1 MTRDETKNI
10 IRFISDCYPTFRPN
24 NISEMIDTW
33 TLMLGDYS
41 YLDIQKALKA
51 YVLSETKGFAPSPG
65 QLIDNLVML
74 KHENEMSALEA
85 WSLVEDAVSNSI
97 YHSEEEFAKL
107 PHVAQRAI
115 GNHHVLKEWATM
127 ETSTVQSV
135 EQSHFIRAYN
145 TELQR
150 EIQNNK
156 LPQNMRRPAIQ
167 VKTAEV
173 LEEKK
178 EDPECADPEYV
189 KGLMKGFMDES
200 GEDIPD
206 DRPPW

>member
-10 IRFISDCYPTFRPN
+10 IRFISDCYPTFHPN

-41 YLDIQKALKA
+41 YLDMQKALKA

-85 WSLVEDAVSNSI
+85 WALVEDAVSNSI
-97 YHSEEEFAKL
+97 YHSEEEFTKL
-107 PHVAQRAI
+107 PPVIQRAI
-115 GNHHVLKEWATM
+115 GNHNVLREWATM

-150 EIQNNK
+150 EIQNSK
-156 LPQNMRRPAIQ
+156 LPLNMKRPEIP
-167 VKTAEV
+167 VKVVEV
-173 LEEKK
+173 IEEKE
-178 EDPECADPEYV
+178 EDPERADPEYV
-189 KGLMKGFMDES
+189 KELLNEFMDEDRRS
-200 GEDIPD
+200 SQD
-206 DRPPW
+206 D

>member
-10 IRFISDCYPTFRPN
+10 IRFISDCYPTFHPN

-41 YLDIQKALKA
+41 YLDMQKALKA

-85 WSLVEDAVSNSI
+85 WALVEDAVSNSI

-107 PHVAQRAI
+107 PPVIQRAI
-115 GNHHVLKEWATM
+115 GNHNVLREWATM

-150 EIQNNK
+150 EIQNSK
-156 LPQNMRRPAIQ
+156 LPLNMRRPEIP
-167 VKTAEV
+167 VKTVEV
-173 LEEKK
+173 IEEKE
-178 EDPECADPEYV
+178 EDPERADPEYV
-189 KGLMKGFMDES
+189 KELLNEFMDEDRRS
-200 GEDIPD
+200 SQD
-206 DRPPW
+206 D